1 MVPQSASR
9 RAQRGMALM
18 ALLAVA
24 VMMFAYVLV
33 SRLNAASRFVGI
45 DREHNAK
52 VLNQAKQALIGYV
65 AMSAAQAG
73 ENNPGRLPCPEGN
86 AFVGSSDEGISA
98 PRVGAPVCASIG
110 RLPWR
115 TLGLDKL
122 VDASGEPLWYVLGPS
137 WRLTNSTSSLV
148 INSDTPPGDITA
160 DGQQVVA
167 LIIAPGAA
175 IDASTS
181 AGCMPHTQTRNAPS
195 PAMVARDYLECFDT
209 ATLQFVTSAPA
220 TSLNDQVVRIT
231 TAEVLPAIEAAIAH
245 RFEREIAPAI
255 RSAYLNG
262 DAANPNP
269 AWPTSNAVLPFA
281 VPFGNPQTS
290 NLKGVPANFQGLL
303 PLNRFQTP
311 CACSPAPCEC
321 TPTACTAGA
330 DCDATFVS
338 WTGAA
343 TMSGA
348 NAYSTSCSTSPTQ
361 VTCDFYVRVL
371 LLGLVP
377 PSSVSFTLQ
386 ASAQNVGMGLRR
398 LQTEAAMPGV
408 LAGGRSLSGTL
419 NPNGSASITL
429 NAQADTSD
437 AGGGGLLGNL
447 LCGIGGLLGLTL
459 GCAQDTITV
468 PITVLVD
475 HPVADPNDPT
485 LGWFRRNRW
494 HEVSYFALA
503 PNIAPSGTGS
513 CVTGTSC
520 LSADFL
526 APSGAQR
533 ALIVIAGQS
542 LSGQARPPA
551 ALSDWFEG
559 ENAIGVDDL
568 FAVRD
573 PGLTINRGF
582 NDRIAV
588 IDSNP

>member
-1 MVPQSASR
+1 
-9 RAQRGMALM
+9 
-18 ALLAVA
+18 
-24 VMMFAYVLV
+24 
-33 SRLNAASRFVGI
+33 
-45 DREHNAK
+45 
-52 VLNQAKQALIGYV
+52 
-65 AMSAAQAG
+65 
-73 ENNPGRLPCPEGN
+73 
-86 AFVGSSDEGISA
+86 
-98 PRVGAPVCASIG
+98 
-110 RLPWR
+110 
-115 TLGLDKL
+115 
-122 VDASGEPLWYVLGPS
+122 
-137 WRLTNSTSSLV
+137 
-148 INSDTPPGDITA
+148 
-160 DGQQVVA
+160 
-167 LIIAPGAA
+167 
-175 IDASTS
+175 
-181 AGCMPHTQTRNAPS
+181 
-195 PAMVARDYLECFDT
+195 
-209 ATLQFVTSAPA
+209 
-220 TSLNDQVVRIT
+220 
-231 TAEVLPAIEAAIAH
+231 
-245 RFEREIAPAI
+245 
-255 RSAYLNG
+255 
-262 DAANPNP
+262 
-269 AWPTSNAVLPFA
+269 
-281 VPFGNPQTS
+281 
-290 NLKGVPANFQGLL
+290 
-303 PLNRFQTP
+303 
-311 CACSPAPCEC
+311 
-321 TPTACTAGA
+321 
-330 DCDATFVS
+330 
-338 WTGAA
+338 
-343 TMSGA
+343 
-348 NAYSTSCSTSPTQ
+348 
-361 VTCDFYVRVL
+361 
-371 LLGLVP
+371 
-377 PSSVSFTLQ
+377 VSFTLQ